1 MKRLLVAALVSSL
14 LIQSCGAVSGKTVT
28 LSIHGRPLEV
38 ELAETKRQ
46 RARGLM
52 HREALAR
59 NRGML
64 FMFKEEEYLSFWMKD
79 TSIPLSIAFLDRRGV
94 VVDIHD
100 MDPYDLTPVRSSAK
114 SMYAIEANRGF
125 FQEAG
130 LSVGDTIDLSVV
142 EKR

>member
-1 MKRLLVAALVSSL
+1 
-14 LIQSCGAVSGKTVT
+14 
-28 LSIHGRPLEV
+28 
-38 ELAETKRQ
+38 
-46 RARGLM
+46 
-52 HREALAR
+52 
-59 NRGML
+59 
-64 FMFKEEEYLSFWMKD
+64 MKD

-94 VVDIHD
+94 VVDMDD

-125 FQEAG
+125 FEDAG